1 MVSAEERA
9 RLLDLQA
16 QERGDTA
23 ALSPQFTL
31 SPGYIRVAA
40 GVHPDHGEPVVFA
53 PGVLLPDWAAELLA
67 VQRPIPDSQDVYQ
80 LTKPKVTKPK
90 GAKS

>member
-1 MVSAEERA
+1 MPSAEELA
-9 RLLDLQA
+9 RLADERL

-23 ALSPQFTL
+23 ASSRQFTL
-31 SPGYIRVAA
+31 SPGFVRVAA